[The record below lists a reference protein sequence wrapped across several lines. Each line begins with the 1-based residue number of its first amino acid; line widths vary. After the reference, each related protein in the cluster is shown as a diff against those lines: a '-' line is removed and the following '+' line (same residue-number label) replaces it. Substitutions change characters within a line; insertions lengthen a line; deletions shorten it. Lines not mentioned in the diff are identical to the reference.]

1 MVIGRATRRIP
12 PVTAG
17 LVGLLLAGCGLLPPL
32 VGAHPACV
40 GQADPADCS
49 AAVNVALEQFPGA
62 RFETVTVTPIGC
74 EAGECRTSVTMSPPG
89 GRGAIQTVE
98 MVRSVG
104 GPWRAESFSH
114 GDPPC
119 AFEPNG
125 CLPAETPAP

>member
-1 MVIGRATRRIP
+1 MAIGRATSRV
-12 PVTAG
+12 PVVMAA
-17 LVGLLLAGCGLLPPL
+17 LAALLLAGCGLLSSA

-40 GQADPADCS
+40 GQPDPTDCS
-49 AAVNVALEQFPGA
+49 AAVTVALDQFPGA
-62 RFETVTVTPIGC
+62 RFETVTITPIRC

-98 MVRSVG
+98 MVRSAG

-119 AFEPNG
+119 AFDPNG
-125 CLPAETPAP
+125 CLPPETSAP